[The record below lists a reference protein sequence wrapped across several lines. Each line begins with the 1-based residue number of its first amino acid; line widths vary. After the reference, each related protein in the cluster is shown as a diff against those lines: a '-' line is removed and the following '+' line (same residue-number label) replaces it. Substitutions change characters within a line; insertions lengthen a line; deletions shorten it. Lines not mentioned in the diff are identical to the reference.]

1 MPHLRTVFFALTI
14 LCCAF
19 FAKSAFAQV
28 PSPSGEVD
36 LTRPQDYV
44 LKRVSSYDR
53 SGGNADYRKIEPG
66 QTLTVLDVDG
76 PATLTHIWFTLAT
89 DESYHLK
96 KIVLRM
102 YWDGEKTPSVETPLG
117 DFFGLGL
124 GEYYT
129 WESELFVGGAREGVE
144 QLFPDAVSEA
154 CADYGDE
161 RREGGGGGVLLQSRL
176 PRACASAAGGHALFS
191 CAIPAGAAESW
202 DDERMGEQR
211 RSARR

>member
-1 MPHLRTVFFALTI
+1 MPRLRTLFFTLTI
-14 LCCAF
+14 LCCAIL
-19 FAKSAFAQV
+19 SPNGFAQS

-53 SGGNADYRKIEPG
+53 SGGNADYRKIAPG
-66 QTLTVLDVDG
+66 HTLTVLDVDG
-76 PATLTHIWFTLAT
+76 PATLTHIWFTLAS

-102 YWDGEKTPSVETPLG
+102 YWDGETTPSVETPLG

-129 WESELFVGGAREGVE
+129 WESELLSVAHERALNSF
-144 QLFPDAVSEA
+144 FPMPF
-154 CADYGDE
+154 
-161 RREGGGGGVLLQSRL
+161 QK
-176 PRACASAAGGHALFS
+176 HAL
-191 CAIPAGAAESW
+191 ITVTNEGKAEVEAFYFECQVGHVVRP
-202 DDERMGEQR
+202 ERQG
-211 RSARR
+211 

>member
-1 MPHLRTVFFALTI
+1 M
-14 LCCAF
+14 
-19 FAKSAFAQV
+19 
-28 PSPSGEVD
+28 
-36 LTRPQDYV
+36 TRPQDYV

-89 DESYHLK
+89 DENYHLK

-102 YWDGEKTPSVETPLG
+102 YWDGETTPSVETPLG

-129 WESELFVGGAREGVE
+129 WESEIAFGGAT
-144 QLFPDAVSEA
+144 
-154 CADYGDE
+154 
-161 RREGGGGGVLLQSRL
+161 RRR
-176 PRACASAAGGHALFS
+176 
-191 CAIPAGAAESW
+191 
-202 DDERMGEQR
+202 
-211 RSARR
+211 